1 MAWISGIGLTPYGKQ
16 PGPGAVDWQS
26 LAARAAMHDAGLGS
40 SVIDGVLAG
49 YATTIGH
56 IMPSDLLAE
65 RLGIRPRVA
74 SGMSVGGATGLSM
87 VAQAARTVDTGAAD
101 HVLVAGGED
110 RASGQS
116 TETSTRTLAQVGHAA
131 YEVPTGC
138 TVPGYYAL
146 LASEYLHKHG
156 LDREAL
162 APFAVHMRTNALRH
176 PGAQFSKPITIDDV
190 LAARPIAE
198 PLHLLDCCP
207 TSDGGAAFVVTAQP
221 RDKRS
226 IRISGI
232 GEGHMH
238 QHISEADSD
247 NFGARI
253 AAERAFESSGRR
265 RDEIDILGVY
275 DSFTIT
281 IALLLEEIGFSA
293 AGRSGADVLDGR
305 YAADGEFPL
314 NLHGGLLSYGHCGV
328 AGGMAHLA
336 EVVTQL
342 RGEAG
347 DRAIARQPSTG
358 FVHADGGV
366 MSAHV
371 SLVVEAAA

>member
-1 MAWISGIGLTPYGKQ
+1 MAWISGVGLTPYGKQ
-16 PGPGAVDWQS
+16 PGPGVVDWQS
-26 LAARAAMHDAGLGS
+26 RAARSAIDDAGLDS
-40 SVIDGVLAG
+40 TMVDGVLAG

-74 SGMSVGGATGLSM
+74 AGMSVGGATGLSM
-87 VAQAARTVDTGAAD
+87 VAQAARVVDSGGAS

-116 TETSTRTLAQVGHAA
+116 TETSTRTLAQVGHPA

-146 LASEYLHKHG
+146 LASEYLNTHG

-162 APFAVHMRTNALRH
+162 APFAVHMRTNALCH
-176 PGAQFSKPITIDDV
+176 PGAQFSKPITVDDV

-207 TSDGGAAFVVTAQP
+207 TSDGGAAFLVTAQP
-221 RDKRS
+221 RDARS

-238 QHISEADSD
+238 QHISEADSA

-253 AAERAFESSGRR
+253 AAERAFESAGRSL
-265 RDEIDILGVY
+265 DEIDILGIY

-293 AGRSGADVLDGR
+293 AGRSGRDVLDGR

-347 DRAIARQPSTG
+347 DRAIRRRPSTG

-371 SLVVEAAA
+371 SLVVEASA